1 MCGGDSGRS
10 VAAML
15 KSPHTRLVRILVI
28 AAGTAALALAL
39 VAASPSAGE
48 AAGTKSKTQTLRFFS
63 KPVSFT
69 YTAVGGTVTH
79 HPPAREPQLGDVFEI
94 DSIGFA
100 GNHRRHAKR
109 PTSSDYLRCTF
120 VEGGEPD
127 CYGWVAIGG
136 SMLRFHGN
144 EIIGGGGRYLGA
156 TGRAVKN
163 KEVPGGSDLAV
174 KVRLP

>member
-1 MCGGDSGRS
+1 MWGDGSGRS

-15 KSPHTRLVRILVI
+15 RTSHTHLIRILVI
-28 AAGTAALALAL
+28 AAGAVALLAS
-39 VAASPSAGE
+39 SPSVGE
-48 AAGTKSKTQTLRFFS
+48 AAGKKSKTQTLRFFD

-69 YTAVGGTVTH
+69 YTAVDGTVTH
-79 HPPAREPQLGDVFEI
+79 QPPAGEPQVGDVFEI

-109 PTSSDYLRCTF
+109 PTTSVYLRCTF
-120 VEGGEPD
+120 LEGGEPD

-136 SMLRFHGN
+136 SMLRFHGF

-163 KEVPGGSDLAV
+163 KQVPGGTDTVV
-174 KVRLP
+174 KVRLR